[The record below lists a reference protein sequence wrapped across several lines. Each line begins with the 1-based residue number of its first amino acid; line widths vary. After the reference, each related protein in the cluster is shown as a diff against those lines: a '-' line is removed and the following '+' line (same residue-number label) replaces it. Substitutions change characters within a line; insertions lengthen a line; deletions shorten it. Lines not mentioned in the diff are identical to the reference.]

1 MSLSNMPPN
10 GAAMIC
16 VNSTILIPSSGPG
29 ILFPYQWFR
38 ENMMLLCICQGNA
51 ERNMTTRTNWH
62 SDHPPACTCA
72 ECHEWKMFKGT
83 RKIGRNEKCP
93 CGSGSK
99 FKKCHGSANR

>member
-1 MSLSNMPPN
+1 
-10 GAAMIC
+10 
-16 VNSTILIPSSGPG
+16 
-29 ILFPYQWFR
+29 
-38 ENMMLLCICQGNA
+38 
-51 ERNMTTRTNWH
+51 MTTRTNWH

-72 ECHEWKMFKGT
+72 ECHEWKMVKGT